1 MTNETERKE
10 MTRRFNIIKG
20 QIEGINKMIN
30 EDSDCMK
37 IITQIKAV
45 KSGFNKMGEE
55 FIKKYLKECNRKKDG
70 DYDEKNFEKALSVLA
85 NY

>member
-1 MTNETERKE
+1 MTNEKE
-10 MTRRFNIIKG
+10 KKEITRRFNIIKG
-20 QIEGINKMIN
+20 QIEAINKMIN
-30 EDSDCMK
+30 EEADCMK

-55 FIKKYLKECNRKKDG
+55 FIKKYLKECNSKNNNTNNEKD
-70 DYDEKNFEKALSVLA
+70 FEKALSVLA

>member
-1 MTNETERKE
+1 MTNEIEKKE
-10 MTRRFNIIKG
+10 IVRRFNIIKG

-30 EDSDCMK
+30 DDEDCVK

-45 KSGFNKMGEE
+45 KSGFNKMGEK
-55 FIKKYLKECNRKKDG
+55 FIKKYINECSRKGNKKH
-70 DYDEKNFEKALSVLA
+70 DEKDFEKILSVLS

>member
-1 MTNETERKE
+1 MTNETEKKE
-10 MTRRFNIIKG
+10 ITRRFNIIKG

-30 EDSDCMK
+30 EDEDCMK

-45 KSGFNKMGEE
+45 KSGFNKMGEK
-55 FIKKYLKECNRKKDG
+55 FIKQYLKECDRRGNKKH
-70 DYDEKNFEKALSVLA
+70 DEKDFEKILSILS